1 MQEGRPSLPPVRL
14 DTHGEVAPLLPPCA
28 RMLLYPFRARHPMSQ
43 VPTPVDLRS
52 KRSHEHVANSSTRVG
67 GSEYSL
73 TLAPVQSVQFRPTSG
88 LPAIRCAGHRAW
100 TTGLDRHA
108 HTNAHTH
115 TQTHTQYSK
124 RERIDEVRFRR
135 DGLTRVEIYVTETR
149 NHHSAISQIVPHS
162 SVKHIPVHTFHPLF
176 SYLCDPILR

>member
-1 MQEGRPSLPPVRL
+1 M
-14 DTHGEVAPLLPPCA
+14 PPCA

-115 TQTHTQYSK
+115 TQTHTQYAK

-149 NHHSAISQIVPHS
+149 NWRITTRPFHFPNRAPNHLRIRVWYTIE
-162 SVKHIPVHTFHPLF
+162 IPPLF